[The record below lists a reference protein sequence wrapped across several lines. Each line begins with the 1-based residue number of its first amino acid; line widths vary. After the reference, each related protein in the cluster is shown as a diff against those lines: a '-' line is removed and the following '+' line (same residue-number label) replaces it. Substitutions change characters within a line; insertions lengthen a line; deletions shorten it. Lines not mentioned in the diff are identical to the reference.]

1 MWILF
6 GSVYLIYVNR
16 TMQSNNKIIISI
28 NRCEA
33 IIISIK
39 WHRAILF
46 STNQYRST
54 QFSTSWLIRQYKPAY
69 KHKYS
74 KHKYMEWTC

>member
-6 GSVYLIYVNR
+6 GYVYLIYVNR
-16 TMQSNNKIIISI
+16 TMQSNNKIVISI

-46 STNQYRST
+46 STNKYRST
-54 QFSTSWLIRQYKPAY
+54 QFSTSWLIR
-69 KHKYS
+69 
-74 KHKYMEWTC
+74 